1 MNLRLK
7 EDGGADARIATV
19 TALVIIIAVLLS
31 WSWIPPLIILAATL
45 CVAGF
50 LAVRGKVRVGTYG
63 RLMAFPLSIA
73 AFVWLTFAYTFGPTQ
88 VYHFVFPIYQEGIQ
102 QGFLVFTRV
111 LAATSV
117 LLLLLEATSLMSI
130 LRAFRWMRV
139 PEVLVDLMALVYRYI
154 FVLEEERERLTQAM
168 ASRLG
173 FARSLGYRRTIANH
187 GVVASNLLVRSFDS
201 SLRTYEAMLSR
212 GYRGGRLYDLH
223 SDKPRAREVVLG
235 GVTSVASVLLVL
247 GWWLPW

>member
-7 EDGGADARIATV
+7 EDGGADARVASV
-19 TALVIIIAVLLS
+19 TALVVIIAVLLS
-31 WSWIPPLIILAATL
+31 PSWIPPAIILAATL
-45 CVAGF
+45 SVAGI
-50 LAVRGKVRVGTYG
+50 LALRGRVRLGTYG
-63 RLMAFPLSIA
+63 KLMAFPLGIA

-88 VYHFVFPIYQEGIQ
+88 VYHFVLPVYREGIQ
-102 QGFLVFTRV
+102 QGFLVFARV
-111 LAATSV
+111 LAATGV

-130 LRAFRWMRV
+130 LRALRWMRV

-154 FVLEEERERLTQAM
+154 FVLEEERERLAQAM

-173 FARSLGYRRTIANH
+173 FARSLSYRRAVANY

-201 SLRTYEAMLSR
+201 SMRTYEAMQSR
-212 GYRGGRLYDLH
+212 GYHGGRLYDLH
-223 SDKPRAREVVLG
+223 SDRPRTREVVLG
-235 GVTSVASVLLVL
+235 GIVSTASVLLVL